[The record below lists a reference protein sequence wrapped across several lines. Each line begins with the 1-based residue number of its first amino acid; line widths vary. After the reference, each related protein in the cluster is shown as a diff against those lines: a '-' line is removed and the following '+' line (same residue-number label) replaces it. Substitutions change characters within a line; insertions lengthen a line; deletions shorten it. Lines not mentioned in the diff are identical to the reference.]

1 MPITGGT
8 ISSGPCVGEADGG
21 NVVGG
26 CKPRFET
33 RSARYLLNNKY
44 TKIHAVEESD
54 TLCVPLVF
62 HVQGENGP
70 PVLSNDVVVVV
81 ETNTMKS
88 SSEDGK
94 GDSDSDDS
102 PEKRRRE
109 LACVCIK
116 PPAASLC
123 RPPPPPPLIPYSSR
137 RFSVCSSLLHFQDSG
152 RPGHAG

>member
-1 MPITGGT
+1 M
-8 ISSGPCVGEADGG
+8 
-21 NVVGG
+21 
-26 CKPRFET
+26 
-33 RSARYLLNNKY
+33 LNNKY
-44 TKIHAVEESD
+44 KDTRRRRDSD
-54 TLCVPLVF
+54 TLELCVPLVF

-109 LACVCIK
+109 LACVYVLNHQLPRC
-116 PPAASLC
+116 
-123 RPPPPPPLIPYSSR
+123 
-137 RFSVCSSLLHFQDSG
+137 VVLLL
-152 RPGHAG
+152 RLL

>member
-1 MPITGGT
+1 
-8 ISSGPCVGEADGG
+8 
-21 NVVGG
+21 
-26 CKPRFET
+26 
-33 RSARYLLNNKY
+33 LLNNKY
-44 TKIHAVEESD
+44 TKIHAVEERV

-109 LACVCIK
+109 LACVYVLNHQLPRC
-116 PPAASLC
+116 
-123 RPPPPPPLIPYSSR
+123 
-137 RFSVCSSLLHFQDSG
+137 VVLLL
-152 RPGHAG
+152 RLL

>member
-1 MPITGGT
+1 MGAT
-8 ISSGPCVGEADGG
+8 SSEGANQGLKQGE
-21 NVVGG
+21 
-26 CKPRFET
+26 KILF
-33 RSARYLLNNKY
+33 LNNKY

-54 TLCVPLVF
+54 TLFCVPLVF

-109 LACVCIK
+109 LACVYVLNHQLPRC
-116 PPAASLC
+116 
-123 RPPPPPPLIPYSSR
+123 
-137 RFSVCSSLLHFQDSG
+137 VVVLL
-152 RPGHAG
+152 RLL